1 MKARVLVAW
10 LLVLLGSG
18 PSSASSTAG
27 TARADSTVTLVV
39 PLPGEVQELV
49 LRDGTR
55 AAGRI
60 ERVEGGRVLFRTTA
74 GAEIAVEASQI
85 AAIRSLTGELV
96 DGEYRR
102 PDPNPTRLFF
112 GPTARSVPA
121 GTGYL
126 GVFEILLP
134 FVQVGLTDRIS
145 LGGGTP
151 LIFGEETAHPFWLT
165 PKVQVLHTGHTQA
178 AVGAFWLANVE
189 DGTGGVVYGVV
200 TRGRV
205 DAAITVAAGY
215 ALASD
220 MDDVEGGAVLM
231 LGGERRVSRGLKLIT
246 ENYLWNGGG
255 LASAGIRLLGERLSA
270 DLGLVA
276 PLGAGVVFAFP
287 VVNFVWRFGGD

>member
-10 LLVLLGSG
+10 CLILLGSG
-18 PSSASSTAG
+18 RSSASSAAA
-27 TARADSTVTLVV
+27 TARADSTATLVV

-55 AAGRI
+55 AAGRV
-60 ERVEGGRVLFRTTA
+60 ERIEGGRVLFRTTA
-74 GAEIAVEASQI
+74 GAEISVETGQI
-85 AAIRSLTGELV
+85 AAVRSLAGEMAG
-96 DGEYRR
+96 GEYRR
-102 PDPNPTRLFF
+102 ADPNPTRLFF

-134 FVQVGLTDRIS
+134 FVQVGLTDRFS

-165 PKVQVLHTGHTQA
+165 PKVQLLRTGRTQA
-178 AVGAFWLANVE
+178 AVGAFWLANVD

-200 TRGRV
+200 TRGRA

-215 ALASD
+215 ALATD
-220 MDDVEGGAVLM
+220 MDDAEGGAVLL

-246 ENYLWNGGG
+246 ENYLWSGGG
-255 LASAGIRLLGERLSA
+255 LAGAGIRLLGERLSA

-276 PLGAGVVFAFP
+276 PLGVGAAFAFP